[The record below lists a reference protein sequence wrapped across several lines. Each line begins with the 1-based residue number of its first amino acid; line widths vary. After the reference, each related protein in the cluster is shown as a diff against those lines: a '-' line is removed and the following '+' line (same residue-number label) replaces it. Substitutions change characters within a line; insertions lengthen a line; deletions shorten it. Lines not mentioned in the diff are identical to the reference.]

1 MPPSLGTVQ
10 AFALSSGA
18 FAPGELLPL
27 EYSCFGDNASPA
39 LDWAGTPSDA
49 ESLVLTVTDPDAPE
63 PDFVHWLVYNIPA
76 NSTGLPPALP
86 AVGVL
91 DDGALQ
97 GTNDFVFLSTTE
109 FASGAP
115 VHVLGWD
122 GPCPPE
128 EHRYVF
134 RLYALDT
141 LLDLAPGATLVAV
154 SEAMQ
159 GHVLAVAELEARFTP
174 PR

>member
-1 MPPSLGTVQ
+1 MPRGSGSGE
-10 AFALSSGA
+10 AFALSSSA

-27 EYSCFGDNASPA
+27 EYSCFGENTSPA
-39 LDWAGTPSDA
+39 LDWAGTPSNTA
-49 ESLVLTVTDPDAPE
+49 SLVLTVTDPDAPE
-63 PDFVHWLVYNIPA
+63 ADFVHWLVYNIPA
-76 NSTGLPPALP
+76 DSTGLPPALP
-86 AVGVL
+86 GVGAL

-97 GTNDFVFLSTTE
+97 GTNDFITISTSE

-122 GPCPPE
+122 GPCPSE

-141 LLDLAPGATLVAV
+141 LLDLAPGAMLVTV

-159 GHVLAVAELEARFTP
+159 GHVLAVAELEARFVP